1 MLQFPQ
7 QEGFD
12 AFTHRSPPAFLPA
25 GTKNTRD
32 TCRAAICAMHQ

>member
-1 MLQFPQ
+1 MRLRI
-7 QEGFD
+7 E
-12 AFTHRSPPAFLPA
+12 ALRLFLPA